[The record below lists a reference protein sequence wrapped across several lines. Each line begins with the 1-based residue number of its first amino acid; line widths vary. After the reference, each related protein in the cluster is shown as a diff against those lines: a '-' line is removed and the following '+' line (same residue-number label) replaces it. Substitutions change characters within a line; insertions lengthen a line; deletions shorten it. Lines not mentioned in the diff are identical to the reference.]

1 MKYKKYLIAAAALV
15 MIAAASVGP
24 AMAYF
29 TDSHIATGT
38 VKVNLGDSALTP
50 NESVE
55 DMVKT
60 IQITNSGDYDVYI
73 RVKAIYGNTVTVTK
87 SAGDKWSLSDGYYY
101 YSDIVE
107 AGGTTEALQLEITPP
122 SDTSQESFNVIIAE
136 EATRA
141 TYATDG
147 TANAADWS
155 LAIKSEETVTETTDT
170 TATETGDDTDAAN
183 NEEGDN

>member
-1 MKYKKYLIAAAALV
+1 MKYKKYLIVAATLV
-15 MIAAASVGP
+15 MIGVASVGP

-29 TDSHIATGT
+29 TDSHKATGT
-38 VKVNLGDSALTP
+38 VAVNLGDTNLTP

-60 IQITNSGDYDVYI
+60 IQITNSGDYDVFI
-73 RVKAIYGNTVTVTK
+73 RVKAIYGSTVTVTQ
-87 SAGDKWSLSDGYYY
+87 SSGDKWTLNDDGYYY

-141 TYATDG
+141 NYASDG
-147 TANAADWS
+147 TATADWS
-155 LAIKSEETVTETTDT
+155 LAIKTNEVISNSDGTDDT
-170 TATETGDDTDAAN
+170 TTSN
-183 NEEGDN
+183 SEEGDE

>member
-38 VKVNLGDSALTP
+38 VTVNLGDSSLTP

-73 RVKAIYGNTVTVTK
+73 RVKAIYGSTVTVTK

-101 YSDIVE
+101 YRDIVE
-107 AGGTTEALQLEITPP
+107 AGGTTDELKLAITAPT
-122 SDTSQESFNVIIAE
+122 DISQDSFNVIIAE

-155 LAIKSEETVTETTDT
+155 LAIKSEETVTETTNT
-170 TATETGDDTDAAN
+170 TATETDDTDAVD